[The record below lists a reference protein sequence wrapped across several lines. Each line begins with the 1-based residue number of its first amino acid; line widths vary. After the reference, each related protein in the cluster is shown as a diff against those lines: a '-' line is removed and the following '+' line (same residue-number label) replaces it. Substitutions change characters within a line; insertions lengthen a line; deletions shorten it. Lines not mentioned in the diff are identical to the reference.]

1 MSPEIQTKKLDLI
14 QWVAGIQDESLIDEL
29 QKLML
34 AENREWWDDLSDA
47 QKASIE
53 AGQEDIEAG
62 RVLPHEEVKK
72 VYEKWL
78 TK

>member
-1 MSPEIQTKKLDLI
+1 MSPEIQTKKLELI

-29 QKLML
+29 QKFMQG
-34 AENREWWDDLSDA
+34 ENRDWWDDLSDD

-62 RVLPHEEVKK
+62 RVMPHEEVKK